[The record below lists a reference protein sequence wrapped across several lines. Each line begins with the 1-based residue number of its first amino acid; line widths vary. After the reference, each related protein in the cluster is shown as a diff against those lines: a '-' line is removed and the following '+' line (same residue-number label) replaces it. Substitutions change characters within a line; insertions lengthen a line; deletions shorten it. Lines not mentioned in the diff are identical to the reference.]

1 MRGSATP
8 RSSPTPG
15 TDGRAGAGLAVLLGL
30 GWVACVVAANGFVSL
45 ATDLEVV
52 PLTAAG
58 PLAEPVGVALVALA
72 IAPRMARSTARS
84 VVLPVETALIAALG
98 LILVPA
104 VVALVMGGPGAGF
117 LEIGQAATSLF
128 TLTDALLA
136 AVAGLVALL
145 VVRARAA
152 GAGRPRWP
160 WEDDDRP

>member
-1 MRGSATP
+1 ML
-8 RSSPTPG
+8 
-15 TDGRAGAGLAVLLGL
+15 LAL
-30 GWVACVVAANGFVSL
+30 GWIACVVAANGFVSL

-52 PLTAAG
+52 PLAAAG
-58 PLAEPVGVALVALA
+58 PLAEPIGVAVTALVM
-72 IAPRMARSTARS
+72 APRVARSTARS
-84 VVLPVETALIAALG
+84 VALPVETALIAALA

-104 VVALVMGGPGAGF
+104 VVTVVMGGAGPAF
-117 LEIGQAATSLF
+117 LELGRAATSVF

-160 WEDDDRP
+160 WEDDDQP

>member
-1 MRGSATP
+1 M
-8 RSSPTPG
+8 
-15 TDGRAGAGLAVLLGL
+15 LLTL

-45 ATDLEVV
+45 AADLEVM
-52 PLTAAG
+52 PLAAAG
-58 PLAEPVGVALVALA
+58 PLAEPVGVAVTALA
-72 IAPRMARSTARS
+72 LGPRVARSTARS
-84 VVLPVETALIAALG
+84 VALPIETALIAALA

-104 VVALVMGGPGAGF
+104 GVTLVMGGAGAAF
-117 LEIGQAATSLF
+117 LELGQAATSVF
-128 TLTDALLA
+128 TLADALLA